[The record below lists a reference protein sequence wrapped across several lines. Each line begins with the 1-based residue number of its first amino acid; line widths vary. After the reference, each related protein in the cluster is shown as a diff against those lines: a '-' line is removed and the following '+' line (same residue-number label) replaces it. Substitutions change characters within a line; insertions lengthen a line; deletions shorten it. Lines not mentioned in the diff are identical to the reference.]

1 MRHGA
6 CPGPRS
12 SAADQQS
19 EKAAGTGSSAGL
31 ALDLIQ
37 LAGLAAGAS
46 SAASSTAYAVDAV
59 VKEALLFFAIMPQDA
74 NLEALGRHRPAAGAG
89 EEIFRS
95 FGQQAHADARAAG
108 EACAL
113 AHQLVASESRGGSL
127 TGGNI
132 LPAALAAG
140 RVANHA
146 DRTAATAREGA
157 QLCMGI
163 LEDAV
168 QVNASALARETAK
181 RCAEQALHS
190 IEAAIR
196 AEQHSRSLKEV
207 LAQTLSVAE
216 LQARASCG
224 TTGLPSDALAALAS
238 SKPAPQASLSAA
250 RWWEDFPLQEV
261 AEPNIDWPS
270 QDVCQFYGNLSQH
283 LETAARKCSLVGD
296 GHAFE
301 EDARAVGTLVEWR
314 FAKAVALGISEE
326 DLLSDSGLWH
336 LACWRAS
343 GGEDPSKLPPELR
356 KLLNRCGSSLVL
368 AWRAAFQ
375 TPLQMQEAFTH
386 EKVEQLPF
394 AGTFQL
400 PRRGLAAE
408 DGEWER
414 ACDELGWIPSSYR
427 DKGVTLNDTAA
438 IAAAASQALSSQ
450 AQDAAGA
457 EDEWS
462 VESITLQQLHA
473 LSNRSRSSK
482 TQSKRN
488 SFNASGTAE
497 KPPPA
502 QVPAGD
508 EGEDVRAILQE
519 LLGDWD
525 RAHPDIPLNRRGFAE
540 DEVLRKASVPAQVAA
555 RTVQQVS
562 MQPTQVSMSPCVGRP
577 QRSLNQ
583 SGGARIKQP
592 TFNVTTSPGP
602 SLGLGV
608 DLLDVRDTEPAT
620 VCASSPVHKLVEPPH
635 LLQSAAL
642 AADDDRYNEED
653 GDRLLDTDLPVDR
666 KLHSFGEFHVGSRGS
681 SYLPGKLLQRLPR
694 TFNESMENIAQERRE
709 EYGMPRSVTGLGRG
723 FRDWTRPERVNADWL
738 LSHRARTFNGS
749 LQGDR
754 CGSSPVQTPAG
765 TFIATPTWS
774 ESGEFHPRRDDPSSP
789 LYVQATPQRWA
800 SEHCQEMS
808 QSSAPLPYQGAHYQ
822 YHPGFGLLG
831 PDQAAFLGM
840 FASNK

>member
-1 MRHGA
+1 MRHAGA
-6 CPGPRS
+6 SPGPRVS
-12 SAADQQS
+12 VGDLQGEA
-19 EKAAGTGSSAGL
+19 AAGSSGI

-37 LAGLAAGAS
+37 LAGLTAGAS

-89 EEIFRS
+89 EEVFRS
-95 FGQQAHADARAAG
+95 FGQQARADARAAG

-113 AHQLVASESRGGSL
+113 AHQLVASDGRGGSPS
-127 TGGNI
+127 GGNI

-207 LAQTLSVAE
+207 LAHTLSVAE

-224 TTGLPSDALAALAS
+224 TASLPSDALAALAAS
-238 SKPAPQASLSAA
+238 SKQPPLSQQPLSTA
-250 RWWEDFPLQEV
+250 RWWEDFPLAEVSEADIDWHSSQEV
-261 AEPNIDWPS
+261 G
-270 QDVCQFYGNLSQH
+270 QFYGTLTQH
-283 LETAARKCSLVGD
+283 LEATTRKCLGES
-296 GHAFE
+296 HAL

-314 FAKAVALGISEE
+314 FSKAVALGINEE
-326 DLLSDSGLWH
+326 DVLTDSGVWH
-336 LACWRAS
+336 LACWRAPL
-343 GGEDPSKLPPELR
+343 GEDPSKLPPELR
-356 KLLNRCGSSLVL
+356 KLLKRCGSSLVVAL
-368 AWRAAFQ
+368 KAAFH
-375 TPLQMQEAFTH
+375 TPLAQEVFMHHKT
-386 EKVEQLPF
+386 EKQSFPG
-394 AGTFQL
+394 AFQL
-400 PRRGLAAE
+400 PRRGVAME
-408 DGEWER
+408 EGEWER
-414 ACDELGWIPSSYR
+414 ACDQLGWIPSTYNH
-427 DKGVTLNDTAA
+427 DKAPPLNDAA
-438 IAAAASQALSSQ
+438 LAAAQSCMMSSASQ
-450 AQDAAGA
+450 DITG

-473 LSNRSRSSK
+473 LSNRSRTSK
-482 TQSKRN
+482 TSKRN
-488 SFNASGTAE
+488 SATAPTAE
-497 KPPPA
+497 KQLPA
-502 QVPAGD
+502 QVPLGD
-508 EGEDVRAILQE
+508 EGEDVKAILQE

-525 RAHPDIPLNRRGFAE
+525 RAHPDGLNRHFAE
-540 DEVLRKASVPAQVAA
+540 DDAFRKAPVPAQVA
-555 RTVQQVS
+555 RMPQQVQQVS
-562 MQPTQVSMSPCVGRP
+562 IQPQVSMSPCVGRA
-577 QRSLNQ
+577 QRSFNH
-583 SGGARIKQP
+583 SGARIKQP
-592 TFNVTTSPGP
+592 TFNVASPGP

-608 DLLDVRDTEPAT
+608 DLLDVRNNEPVT
-620 VCASSPVHKLVEPPH
+620 VSASSPVHKLVEPPH

-642 AADDDRYNEED
+642 AAEEDPYEED
-653 GDRLLDTDLPVDR
+653 GDRLWGLDTDLPVER

-681 SYLPGKLLQRLPR
+681 SYLPGRLLQRLPR

-709 EYGMPRSVTGLGRG
+709 EYGMPRSVNGLGRG
-723 FRDWTRPERVNADWL
+723 FRDCWTRPERINADWL

-749 LQGDR
+749 SQGDR

-774 ESGEFHPRRDDPSSP
+774 ESGEFAPRRDDPDPSSP

-800 SEHCQEMS
+800 SEHRQEMS
-808 QSSAPLPYQGAHYQ
+808 HPSVQVPLPNAHM
-822 YHPGFGLLG
+822 YHPNFGLLG